1 MTTNDVFG
9 RNLSTW
15 LHEDAE
21 HHVPDHLAEV
31 LQRTAATRQRP
42 AWSSLERWLPMDT
55 TLRPRTLPLPS
66 AGRLLLV
73 AALLILAALAVI
85 AIGRMAI
92 PATRSVRVGAQRLD
106 RHQPRRRHPPDRS
119 GHDRTPG

>member
-31 LQRTAATRQRP
+31 LQRTAVTRQRP

-55 TLRPRTLPLPS
+55 TLRPR
-66 AGRLLLV
+66 LV
-73 AALLILAALAVI
+73 TAARA
-85 AIGRMAI
+85 
-92 PATRSVRVGAQRLD
+92 PADCCSSR
-106 RHQPRRRHPPDRS
+106 P
-119 GHDRTPG
+119 

>member
-31 LQRTAATRQRP
+31 LQRTAVTRQRP

-55 TLRPRTLPLPS
+55 TLRPRAVPLPPARPTPARRGPDHRS
-66 AGRLLLV
+66 GRSGAIIAV
-73 AALLILAALAVI
+73 GALAI
-85 AIGRMAI
+85 AAAR
-92 PATRSVRVGAQRLD
+92 PVRAGPQRLD
-106 RHQPRRRHPPDRS
+106 RHQP
-119 GHDRTPG
+119 